1 MSRTA
6 VLFLFLLFLL
16 GLSSC
21 ATTPP
26 PQPSFQDPVTPAKT
40 TAERQRYLDMAR
52 EYTRLATDSPAPLR
66 QDYQLR
72 AANILAL
79 ANFTRHARQ
88 ILDSIPESVLDES
101 QRIRKRLLG
110 AYIAILEHK
119 PSEALQ
125 LLRTPLP
132 ASAPPARQADFHRL
146 RATAFSMEGKHL
158 HSARERV
165 ALERFLTDRNAIEKN
180 HQAIWQSL
188 SRVDDR
194 SLAQVKTLP
203 PPHVLSG
210 WIELMR
216 ISKFAHRN
224 SRAMKEKLQ
233 QWQAA
238 FPNHPASGAILAALY
253 EQSERSLAL
262 NPRNIA
268 LLLPLSGNLRPA
280 GEAIQNGFISAYYNR
295 VQEGQDEQR
304 QRVRI
309 YDAAAATDIRELYQR
324 AAAEGSDLVVGP
336 LDKAKLAKLA
346 ESGAL
351 TLPTL
356 ALNYLDPHSDYASD
370 TLFQLGLSPEDEARQ
385 VAQRIWR
392 DGHNKVGILYPD
404 NLWGQRVASA
414 FIAEWEKK
422 SGGRIVASQPYDVEG
437 PDFSTPVA
445 RLLKSAAENAPPEL
459 KTPKEPEKNEVAEE
473 PENKAPTG
481 IDAVF
486 MPGYPRQLRQLRPQL
501 RFHDAGELPV
511 YATSL
516 AFTGKPNPAMDNDLN
531 GVIFCDMPW
540 ILDTDAGNRRLRRAI
555 KKYFDIVPD
564 SQLNRLY
571 ALGVDAYN
579 VIFALAS
586 LQSQPYQRFDGET
599 GTLMMDDRGRLHR
612 RLSWA
617 IFERGVPRLLPDTSP
632 DTE

>member
-1 MSRTA
+1 MPRTI
-6 VLFLFLLFLL
+6 VLFLVILFLL

-26 PQPSFQDPVTPAKT
+26 PQPAFQDPVLPAKT

-52 EYTRLATDSPAPLR
+52 KYTRLATDSPAPLR

-88 ILDSIPESVLDES
+88 ILDSIPEPSLDES

-110 AYIAILEHK
+110 AYIAILEHQ
-119 PSEALQ
+119 PAEALQ
-125 LLRTPLP
+125 LLNTPLP
-132 ASAPPARQADFHRL
+132 ATAPPARRADYFRL
-146 RATAFSMEGKHL
+146 RATAYGMEGKHL

-165 ALERFLTDRNAIEKN
+165 ALEQLLTERNAIEKN

-188 SRVDDR
+188 SQVDKQ

-216 ISKFAHRN
+216 ISKFAHHN
-224 SRAMKEKLQ
+224 SQKMREKLA
-233 QWQAA
+233 QWRMA
-238 FPNHPASGAILAALY
+238 FPNHPAGGAILTALY
-253 EQSERSLAL
+253 EQSERSLSL
-262 NPRNIA
+262 NPQSIA
-268 LLLPLSGNLRPA
+268 LLLPLSGNLKPA

-295 VQEGQDEQR
+295 DRENREGQQI
-304 QRVRI
+304 RI
-309 YDAAAATDIRELYQR
+309 YDAAGGGDIRDTYQQ
-324 AAAEGSDLVVGP
+324 AVAEGSDLVIGP
-336 LDKAKLAKLA
+336 LDKGKLTLLA
-346 ESGAL
+346 DSGTL

-356 ALNYLDPHSDYASD
+356 ALNYLDPDNGYSSD

-385 VAQRIWR
+385 VAQRIWA
-392 DGHNKVGILYPD
+392 DGHNRAGILYPD
-404 NLWGQRVASA
+404 NPWGRRVATA
-414 FIAEWEKK
+414 FIEEWEK
-422 SGGRIVASQPYDVEG
+422 SGARIVAIQPYNVEG

-445 RLLKSAAENAPPEL
+445 RLLKTAEENAPPEE
-459 KTPKEPEKNEVAEE
+459 KVTEPVTPETEKEAET
-473 PENKAPTG
+473 KRIIG
-481 IDAVF
+481 IDALF

-516 AFTGKPNPAMDNDLN
+516 AFTGKPNPAMDSDLN
-531 GVIFCDMPW
+531 GLIFCDMPW
-540 ILDTDAGNRRLRRAI
+540 ILDTDSGNRQLRQAV
-555 KKYFDIVPD
+555 KKHFDIVPD

-579 VIFALAS
+579 VISALAS

-599 GTLMMDDRGRLHR
+599 GTLMMDERGRLHR

-617 IFERGVPRLLPDTSP
+617 IFERGVPRLLPATSTP
-632 DTE
+632 ASE